1 MKTYT
6 TEEIRNYI
14 TSQDSLGDVAYNLDR
29 IDEILEKLEEK
40 DVEEDDDSEIEDIPI
55 DWYEVSI

>member
-6 TEEIRNYI
+6 IEEIRKYI

>member
-6 TEEIRNYI
+6 IEQIRKYI

-29 IDEILEKLEEK
+29 IDEILEKLKENEDEDEDEEF
-40 DVEEDDDSEIEDIPI
+40 DGMV
-55 DWYEVSI
+55 DWRETQTYN